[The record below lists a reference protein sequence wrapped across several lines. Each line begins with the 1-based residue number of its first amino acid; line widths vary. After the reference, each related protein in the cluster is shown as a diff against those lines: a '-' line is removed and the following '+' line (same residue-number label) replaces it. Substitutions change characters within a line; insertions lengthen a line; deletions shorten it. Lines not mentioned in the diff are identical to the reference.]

1 MNKSTLINKSLE
13 IANKLNLPT
22 NGLENE
28 MNNSLD
34 FWRIIYNKLKQEENK
49 RTPNYKKLIQNKE
62 YNKVLSKLQKT
73 NITLTEEQAEAF
85 LDKLSGDR
93 YVITINNKSIPLHNN
108 NKFILYKLLTEGFL
122 LEIIN
127 EFGNY
132 NKNAN
137 YSFEEI
143 NKIKINKL
151 TKPTKIMKNKNGAFF
166 PYVNTSDID
175 LTDYQIYKDS
185 DEIDEENCLIYS
197 LLKYDIRYSL
207 INNIKLTFKQGSS
220 IKKTD
225 IKEIAKIIDK
235 RITLY
240 QYDNRDKLIKTQFNK
255 GNETLENIDIAIYEN
270 HYFKYE
276 MTNHKKKGRTTK
288 TLTSLALV
296 KYLFQ
301 EGYFKKLDMSKFI
314 NSTTHKDLKNHVYLD
329 NIDKEQREI
338 EVKQKPNLNAS
349 IFYADTET
357 FVSGNTHKLYL
368 LGVAN
373 ENNDLVNIYSCED
386 DKYKIA
392 DNKRQ
397 TLIYDFLNDITNYG
411 RINNCIVYFHNLKY
425 DYNIIESYINITS
438 KCVKDNQIYSV
449 TLTHRKCSIEL
460 RDSYKVIPQ
469 ALKKFNK
476 MFNLPEKF
484 NKQEAIA
491 YKYYNKHN
499 HNKIIKT
506 KEYKKLLCND
516 DKIIFDKIIK
526 DEFSYNKKNKTFN
539 PTDYYKKYLK
549 YDVLVLKYGLNKFNL
564 LLSEITKKK
573 INMYNYLTISSIAD
587 HYFKLLGCYDEVYE
601 NTGNLRNYIS
611 KAVYGGRVSTNKKY
625 EKQIITEKVSDYDA
639 CSLYPSAIYRICKEE
654 TFEKSFAK
662 GVKGDKSPTFEKSFA
677 KGVKGD
683 KSPKGFPTG
692 KAVRYDKNELNDW
705 NKKIYSIL
713 TIKINKVNKNQQIP
727 FIAFKDDDNILQYTN
742 EPIDKEIV
750 VDSTTLED
758 YINFHE
764 IEYDLIDG
772 VYWNEGVNKKFG
784 EEIEKLYNER
794 LKYKKSNPAM
804 AEVIKLMLNSAY
816 GKTIMKQSNTK
827 TNIMKYNEEK
837 INNYIYNHF
846 DIIKNYRQIN
856 KDCYEFEVSCLD
868 STYNR
873 GQIGCSILSM
883 SKRIMNEVFDV
894 ANNNDIPIYYTDTD
908 SMHLNLNDV
917 NKLEQLYNKKYN
929 RELNGKQLTQFH
941 TDFSLDGACSEIYS
955 YQSLFLGKKCYIDC
969 LESTDKSGN
978 IIKGHHIRLKGIT
991 EAGID
996 YTAKQYGGYF
1006 EMFKVLAK
1014 GDAVNFLLN
1023 PYDDETGKE
1032 KVLFE
1037 YTKEGVRTKQAFYR
1051 EVKF

>member
-22 NGLENE
+22 QKLEDE
-28 MNNSLD
+28 MNNSVN
-34 FWRIIYNKLKQEENK
+34 FWKIIYNKLKQEEK
-49 RTPNYKKLIQNKE
+49 KITPDYKKLIQNEE

-85 LDKLSGDR
+85 LDKLNNDK

-127 EFGNY
+127 EFGDY
-132 NKNAN
+132 NKNAT
-137 YSFEEI
+137 YSFTKI

-151 TKPTKIMKNKNGAFF
+151 TKPTKIIKNKNGGFF

-175 LTDYQIYKDS
+175 LTEYQIYKNT

-197 LLKYDIRYSL
+197 LLKCNVENSL
-207 INNIKLTFKQGSS
+207 INNVKLSFKQGSK

-225 IKEIAKIIDK
+225 IKTIAKIINK
-235 RITLY
+235 TIILY
-240 QYDNRDKLIKTQFNK
+240 QYDNRNKLIKIQYNK
-255 GNETLENIDIAIYEN
+255 GFENIDIAIYEN

-314 NSTTHKDLKNHVYLD
+314 NSTTHKDLKDHIYLD
-329 NIDKEQREI
+329 NINKEQKEI
-338 EVKQKPNLNAS
+338 EVKQKPNINAS

-357 FVSGNTHKLYL
+357 FVSGSTHKLYL

-373 ENNDLVNIYSCED
+373 ENNDLVSIYSCED
-386 DKYKIA
+386 DKYKTA

-397 TLIYDFLNDITNYG
+397 YLINDFLNEVTNYG

-425 DYNIIESYINITS
+425 DYNIIEPYINITS

-449 TLTHRKCSIEL
+449 SLVHRKCSIEL
-460 RDSYKVIPQ
+460 RDSYKIIPQ
-469 ALKKFNK
+469 PLKKFNK

-526 DEFSYNKKNKTFN
+526 QEFSYDKKNKTFN

-549 YDVLVLKYGLNKFNL
+549 LDCLVLKYGLNKFNS

-587 HYFKLLGCYDEVYE
+587 HYFKLLGCYDGVYE

-611 KAVYGGRVSTNKKY
+611 KAIYGGRVSTNKKY
-625 EKQIITEKVSDYDA
+625 EKQIITVKGSVYDA
-639 CSLYPSAIYRICKEE
+639 CSLYPSAIYRLCKEL
-654 TFEKSFAK
+654 
-662 GVKGDKSPTFEKSFA
+662 
-677 KGVKGD
+677 
-683 KSPKGFPTG
+683 GFPTG
-692 KAVRYDKNELNDW
+692 KAVRYDKNELNNW

-727 FIAFKDDDNILQYTN
+727 FIAFKDDDGILQYTN
-742 EPIDKEIV
+742 EPIDKEII

-764 IEYDLIDG
+764 IEYDIIDG
-772 VYWNEGVNKKFG
+772 VYWNESVNKKFG

-816 GKTIMKQSNTK
+816 GKTIMKQNNTK
-827 TNIMKYNEEK
+827 TNIMRYNEEK

-846 DIIKNYRQIN
+846 DTIKNYRQIN
-856 KDCYEFEVSCLD
+856 KDCYEFEISCLD

-873 GQIGCSILSM
+873 GHIGCNILSM

-894 ANNNDIPIYYTDTD
+894 ANSNDIPIYYTDTD
-908 SMHLNLNDV
+908 SMHLNFNDV
-917 NKLEQLYNKKYN
+917 NKLEQLYNKKYD
-929 RELNGKQLTQFH
+929 RELNGKNLTQFH
-941 TDFSLDGACSEIYS
+941 NDFSLTGACSEIYS

-1006 EMFKVLAK
+1006 EMFNVLAK

-1023 PYDDETGKE
+1023 PYDKETGKE